1 MIQLLVKGLEGSL
14 QVREVH
20 HPTGGLR
27 RIAGN
32 GQADL
37 EGVAVQARAFMPCGY
52 VGETVGGLKVK
63 FLVDFHVRKLA
74 V

>member
-1 MIQLLVKGLEGSL
+1 MIQLLVKGLEGCL

-27 RIAGN
+27 CIAGN
-32 GQADL
+32 AQADL
-37 EGVAVQARAFMPCGY
+37 EGVTVQARAFMSCGNI
-52 VGETVGGLKVK
+52 GEAVGGLKVK